1 MNPASFLVVSRMK
14 NQNGGGSVGQSLRY
28 MDPMAPERSAGAG
41 TNLLVERGLIARP
54 AIGGG
59 TRKQK
64 RGGFLPSV
72 MSGVVDNAM
81 IAAPLAA
88 IAARKLLN
96 GNKTR
101 RGGARQAELWKQEKE
116 RAKAELMEYGR
127 PTAQEI
133 ISYAKAKR
141 RGAEDGAFYLQ
152 SYRQTKEREAEEVSR
167 ERIAKQLL
175 KEAVDRQRAEKQ
187 ARKNAERATKKAAR
201 EAKKAAKNADKASRK
216 AAKEAKKAAQEAEKA
231 AKKASKEAAKATKKA
246 EKNAAKA
253 SKPPKPV
260 KAATLKVAAPASPN
274 KPLTLRQIR
283 LQAEANALAA
293 AKAAKSESRKL
304 KAAVRKHS
312 RAIEAR
318 EGAEARAPS
327 KKEAWLSLVDAAYK
341 NLESRGRATRK
352 NAMKLAS
359 SRIKGRSNKNFF
371 NELESRAARATEGP
385 EAAGA
390 GAAAASA
397 AAAPADKKP
406 RSAAQVKYAENL
418 TAARLYLESIGK
430 PRGPNMSKYI
440 KLQRAT
446 QKGTE
451 EERATAQRALN
462 EWESNFKTQRPK
474 PAAEKSASKKLSAV
488 REENEEKNNN
498 E

>member
-1 MNPASFLVVSRMK
+1 MK

-28 MDPMAPERSAGAG
+28 MDPTAPERTAGAG

-72 MSGVVDNAM
+72 MTGVVDNAM

-88 IAARKLLN
+88 IAARKLFN

-116 RAKAELMEYGR
+116 RARAELMEHGR

-133 ISYAKAKR
+133 IAYAKAKR
-141 RGAEDGAFYLQ
+141 RGPEDGAFYLQ

-175 KEAVDRQRAEKQ
+175 KEAVERQRAEKQ
-187 ARKNAERATKKAAR
+187 ARENAERATKKAAR

-260 KAATLKVAAPASPN
+260 KAATLKVSAPASPN
-274 KPLTLRQIR
+274 RPLTLREMR

-293 AKAAKSESRKL
+293 AKAVKSESRKL
-304 KAAVRKHS
+304 KAAQRKHS

-318 EGAEARAPS
+318 EGAAGAPS
-327 KKEAWLSLVDAAYK
+327 KKQIWNSLVDAAFE
-341 NLESRGRATRK
+341 NLKSRGMATRK

-359 SRIKGRSNKNFF
+359 GRLKGRSNKNIF
-371 NELESRAARATEGP
+371 NELESRAPKATEGP

-390 GAAAASA
+390 S
-397 AAAPADKKP
+397 AAPADKKP

-418 TAARLYLESIGK
+418 TAARLYLQSIGK
-430 PRGPNMSKYI
+430 PVGPNMSGYV

-462 EWESNFKTQRPK
+462 EWESNFKTRRPK
-474 PAAEKSASKKLSAV
+474 SPDAKSASKRLSAV